1 MALLSIAKTLNETK
15 SDHNRRPRD
24 ATTKPLFIVYYR
36 LPLTLV
42 ITIIIIIIHIIRW
55 HHQYNNVDRM

>member
-1 MALLSIAKTLNETK
+1 MTLLSIAKTLSETK
-15 SDHNRRPRD
+15 SDHNQQPRD
-24 ATTKPLFIVYYR
+24 PPTKPLLIVYYR